1 MEDVG
6 APLRRWPVAAAL
18 LLAAAVIAAA
28 VALWHVGRYRVLTPS
43 VAGGLLITAIVGGL
57 LLATLAWPARRWLRW
72 VLLAS
77 GLGAIMAGLLFISE
91 LTGAMAGEVAAISM
105 GASRPVEVEAQRLRI
120 VQLNA
125 LHHYPDRIDLDERER
140 RLIEAVGRLNADVVI
155 LQEAWRYVD
164 RRPLVEVLGQELS
177 MASVYARANGSRRLL
192 GFEEGA
198 AVLSR
203 YPIVAAEVS
212 ELQPRK
218 HLFDRRIALRA
229 DIDVGGGRIETV
241 LGVQLTRGD
250 LGVSEAQTRQL
261 VALLGD
267 ARPLIVSADLG
278 PLPESGTLNR
288 LREAGY
294 EALLSEQGD
303 HLLQNGDRDDW
314 ALLWSEVTRPPEADP
329 PEHTGLLVELASRRE
344 PVPGRWQVE
353 WKNAAPA
360 TLGFEVAGLSASVGR
375 IGELDGVKAVII
387 LRHGLLAV
395 ERYFRGAGPD
405 RLHNMKSASKSLLS
419 TLVGIAV
426 AEGELDLGT
435 PIAPLLGRSGAD
447 EGDRGS
453 ITVQHLLTMSSG
465 LESTSFGNYGN
476 WVSSRDWVA
485 NALERPMEFSPGEV
499 FRYSTGNTHLLSAAL
514 TAATGRSTL
523 DYARA
528 KLFEPMGIE
537 RSSWDRDPQGIY
549 LGGNNLS
556 VTPRAMARFGQL
568 YLDRGRWGEAQIVD
582 WRWIDDSIEPWATS
596 SWSRRGYG
604 YLWWLR
610 PDDERGAYNASG
622 HGGQYVYVS
631 PAWDLVVVINS
642 TESSKGGEWRGDLF
656 GEIRSGILGSLP
668 AYPPTDP

>member
-18 LLAAAVIAAA
+18 LLAAAVISAA
-28 VALWHVGRYRVLTPS
+28 VALWQVGRYRVLTPS
-43 VAGGLLITAIVGGL
+43 VAGGLLITAILGGL

-77 GLGAIMAGLLFISE
+77 GLGAIMAGLLFISK
-91 LTGAMAGEVAAISM
+91 LTGAMAGDVAAISM

-125 LHHYPDRIDLDERER
+125 LHHHPDRIDLDERER

-164 RRPLVEVLGQELS
+164 RRPLVEVLGTELS
-177 MASVYARANGSRRLL
+177 MESVYARANGSLRLV

-203 YPIVAAEVS
+203 YPIVAAVSS
-212 ELQPRK
+212 ELQPRR
-218 HLFDRRIALRA
+218 HRFDRRIALRA

-241 LGVQLTRGD
+241 VGVHSTPGGP
-250 LGVSEAQTRQL
+250 GVSEGQTRQL
-261 VALLGD
+261 VDLLSE
-267 ARPLIVSADLG
+267 ARPLAVSADLD
-278 PLPESGTLNR
+278 PHAESPTLMQ

-294 EALLSEQGD
+294 EALLWDQGG
-303 HLLQNGDRDDW
+303 HLLQHRDRDDW
-314 ALLWSEVTRPPEADP
+314 TLLWSEVVRPFGADLP
-329 PEHTGLLVELASRRE
+329 DQSALLVELASRRE
-344 PVPGRWQVE
+344 PGPGRWQVD
-353 WKNAAPA
+353 WQNAEP
-360 TLGFEVAGLSASVGR
+360 TLLGFDVAGVTASVER
-375 IGELDGVKAVII
+375 IGELDGVKAVIV
-387 LRHGLLAV
+387 LRHGRLAI

-435 PIAPLLGRSGAD
+435 PIAPLLGRPDAGA
-447 EGDRGS
+447 RGS

-499 FRYSTGNTHLLSAAL
+499 FRYSTGNTHLLSAVL
-514 TAATGRSTL
+514 TEATGRSTL

-528 KLFEPMGIE
+528 KLFEPIGIE
-537 RSSWDRDPQGIY
+537 RASWERDPQGVY

-668 AYPPTDP
+668 AYPPTYP